1 VKHAVRHLG
10 QIIFALTLVA
20 QAMPAAAQIWYCRSE
35 TDSNDNFS
43 RMDVGFQIDGTPT
56 RSASWMLSRI
66 GIYMDSVVN
75 IKDFGGLFEPSDNL
89 SFFVS
94 VKKPITKGYAIFT
107 AANQKPVRIPN
118 FWYQEP
124 TLNLGL
130 QAATSGD
137 KIRLLKQQD
146 WTVTIYRTNGKPVET
161 LPFRAPLNWNE
172 MLTLYAQ
179 HVADLR
185 EQAKDVKKTCEP
197 MPSEDEEAQRGR
209 SQ

>member
-1 VKHAVRHLG
+1 VKCAVRHLG

-20 QAMPAAAQIWYCRSE
+20 QAIPAAAQIWYCRSE
-35 TDSNDNFS
+35 TDSEDNFS
-43 RMDVGFQIDGTPT
+43 RMDVGFQTDGTPA

-66 GIYMDSVVN
+66 GIYMDSAVS
-75 IKDFGGLFEPSDNL
+75 ITDFGGPFEPSANL

-107 AANQKPVRIPN
+107 AANQKSVRIPN

-124 TLNLGL
+124 TLSLGL

-146 WTVTIYRTNGKPVET
+146 WTVTIYRTNGKPIENF
-161 LPFRAPLNWNE
+161 PFRTPLNWEE
-172 MLTLYAQ
+172 MLTLYAK

-185 EQAKDVKKTCEP
+185 EQAKDVKKTCQL
-197 MPSEDEEAQRGR
+197 MPSDDDEDQTSG